1 VPLSLAEHNT
11 PTTGEGFLRH
21 ANSVSITFILLT
33 HSVGFAAT
41 DWTHHG
47 ADAAN
52 SKYAP
57 RRRWP
62 AV

>member
-1 VPLSLAEHNT
+1 
-11 PTTGEGFLRH
+11 LRH
-21 ANSVSITFILLT
+21 ARRVTIALVLLA
-33 HSVGFAAT
+33 HSVDVAAT

-57 RRRWP
+57 VAQINADNLDDVRIVWH
-62 AV
+62 